1 MISLKNF
8 AQKSH
13 LFARMSEAA
22 YQSPEQNRDYFARL
36 GMDYDYLEIASN
48 ELYLLHNEHDL
59 VIVFRGTE
67 PSKLPNVLED
77 LDADMVASQTKT
89 GKVHHG
95 FKRALDNLWPKLLP
109 ILKGHLKQQTVWLTG
124 HSLGAAMAVLAA
136 NRLHDETKL
145 NIKPAAVFTYG
156 CPRNGDMRFC
166 NSLAV
171 PHFRWVNNV
180 DMVTKLP
187 TFPYWH
193 SGQMFYIDGAGNVKN
208 MSLAGRVVD
217 QLTATMRGLFHG
229 TAIPLADHSISRY
242 AAHLEKYQETGSD

>member
-36 GMDYDYLEIASN
+36 G
-48 ELYLLHNEHDL
+48 
-59 VIVFRGTE
+59 
-67 PSKLPNVLED
+67 
-77 LDADMVASQTKT
+77 
-89 GKVHHG
+89 
-95 FKRALDNLWPKLLP
+95 
-109 ILKGHLKQQTVWLTG
+109 
-124 HSLGAAMAVLAA
+124 
-136 NRLHDETKL
+136 
-145 NIKPAAVFTYG
+145 
-156 CPRNGDMRFC
+156 
-166 NSLAV
+166 
-171 PHFRWVNNV
+171 
-180 DMVTKLP
+180 MVTKLP

-242 AAHLEKYQETGSD
+242 AAHLEKYQETGRD